1 MTIRQITAILGNMDQ
16 PKTIPPQT
24 VDFKRTLITGDGT
37 RMDALFYKQQ
47 PHKIW
52 NDDIFIWI
60 DGKVQVDSPKFI
72 EHCIASLGDGDLAIM
87 KHKDR
92 SCVYEEYDY
101 IISELKKGN
110 EYLSARYSVEKM
122 EDEKARFKAVGY
134 PEKNGLHDC
143 CVIVVRNTLRIEK
156 LLNTWNYDTGLG
168 FFDQTTIHYCSWHFG
183 IPIQPIIF
191 PPGYMHLVK
200 HLKVK

>member
-1 MTIRQITAILGNMDQ
+1 MTIRQVTAILGNMDQ

-47 PHKIW
+47 PHWIW
-52 NDDIFIWI
+52 TDDIFIWI

-72 EHCIASLGDGDLAIM
+72 EHCIASLGEGDLAIM

-101 IISELKKGN
+101 IISELRTGN
-110 EYLSARYSVEKM
+110 KYLSARYDYLEMNLQRQVVKEM
-122 EDEKARFKAVGY
+122 GY
-134 PEKNGLHDC
+134 PKNNGLHDC
-143 CVIVVRNTLRIEK
+143 CVMVMRNNDQAK
-156 LLNTWNYDTGLG
+156 NVFNYWYR
-168 FFDQTTIHYCSWHFG
+168 FSNMKWFDQTAIHLAAWRHN